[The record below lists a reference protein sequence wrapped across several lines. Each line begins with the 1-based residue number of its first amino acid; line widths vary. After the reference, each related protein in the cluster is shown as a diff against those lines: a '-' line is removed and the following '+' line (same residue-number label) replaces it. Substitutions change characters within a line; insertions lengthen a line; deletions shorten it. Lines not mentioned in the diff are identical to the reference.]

1 MSGHTPGPWTVG
13 DVDNSIYV
21 WQDGGKE
28 SFISEVSPED
38 VNEQEMVA
46 NARLIAAAPDLLAA
60 LIAYRDAKPQC
71 ECSSGSGCK
80 MSAARDLAIAAIAK
94 ATHEPR
100 EVK

>member
-1 MSGHTPGPWTVG
+1 MSGHTKGPWTVG
-13 DVDNSIYV
+13 RVSFADNGDVMYHLHGV
-21 WQDGGKE
+21 KE
-28 SFISEVSPED
+28 
-38 VNEQEMVA
+38 A
-46 NARLIAAAPDLLAA
+46 NANDARLIGAAPDLLSA

-80 MSAARDLAIAAIAK
+80 MAAARDLAIAAIAK